1 MAVNSVS
8 SLRRSESPPDLPR
21 AAGAGQAD
29 HRGRLEIDNLTLRVP
44 IDQQGNEAA
53 DMGKVADQHQR
64 FRGRIQLAFGEPGIV
79 LRGQPSDLA
88 HPGPRRDGT
97 RQDLRR
103 LFCPEFVG
111 MKYLSDH
118 NFLCRKGAR
127 YLLHSFSARVAQR
140 APRIFMLGLGLA
152 VPDQKEFHIGRY
164 SCSWFVF
171 VPASPSASNEREHGS
186 FPMTVAKCQC

>member
-8 SLRRSESPPDLPR
+8 SLRRSEIPPDLPR
-21 AAGAGQAD
+21 VAGAGQAD

-44 IDQQGNEAA
+44 IDQQGSEAA
-53 DMGKVADQHQR
+53 EMGQMAHDHQR
-64 FRGRIQLAFGEPGIV
+64 FGRFLQLAFGEPGIV

-88 HPGPRRDGT
+88 HPRPRRDGT

-103 LFCPEFVG
+103 LLCPEFVG

-118 NFLCRKGAR
+118 DLLCRKRAR
-127 YLLHSFSARVAQR
+127 YLLHPFSARVAQR

-152 VPDQKEFHIGRY
+152 VPDQKEFHGTE
-164 SCSWFVF
+164 F
-171 VPASPSASNEREHGS
+171 
-186 FPMTVAKCQC
+186 